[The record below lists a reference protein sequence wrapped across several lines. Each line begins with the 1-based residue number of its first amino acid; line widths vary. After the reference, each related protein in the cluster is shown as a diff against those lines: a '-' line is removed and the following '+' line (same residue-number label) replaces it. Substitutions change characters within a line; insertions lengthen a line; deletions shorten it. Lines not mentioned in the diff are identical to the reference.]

1 MSNKH
6 IYKEGDYIGSYYVL
20 SCVRKPESKGK
31 HKQVRNFVTVRHTCG
46 YITED
51 VRPYELYKQRRKC
64 AGCEQTRPRVGYK
77 RQSVMIVNA
86 RRRAKQQNVPFDITD
101 DDIIIPD
108 TCPLLGI
115 PLFTN
120 TGGAPCP
127 NSPTLDK
134 LIPHLGY
141 VRSNILVI
149 SHRANSIKH
158 NASIDELMLLTDNLH
173 NILISKSA

>member
-1 MSNKH
+1 MRDKH
-6 IYKEGDYIGSYYVL
+6 YYKEGDYIGNYCVI

-31 HKQVRNFVTVRHTCG
+31 SKQIRTFVTVRHTCG

-51 VRPYELYKQRRKC
+51 IRPYELTSKRRLC
-64 AGCEQTRPRVGYK
+64 AGCEQKYSPRGLK
-77 RQSVMIVNA
+77 RQSVMLVNA

-101 DDIIIPD
+101 DDIVIPD
-108 TCPLLGI
+108 VCPLLGI
-115 PLFTN
+115 PLFPN
-120 TGGAPCP
+120 TGGSPCP

-141 VRSNILVI
+141 VRGNTLVI
-149 SHRANSIKH
+149 SHRANCIKH

-173 NILISKSA
+173 NILISKAT